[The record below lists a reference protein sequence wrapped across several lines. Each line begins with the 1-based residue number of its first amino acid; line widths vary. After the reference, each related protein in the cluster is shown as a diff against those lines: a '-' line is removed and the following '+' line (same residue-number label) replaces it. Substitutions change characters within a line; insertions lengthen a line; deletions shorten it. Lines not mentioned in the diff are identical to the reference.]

1 MQAAPQGG
9 QNQILYQGIAG
20 HAANVGAYIKW
31 VFISIL
37 GGAAAFGILKVEAL
51 SKIPFI
57 NLVWLLTLV
66 GVVGLLYSYLRFVN
80 EKYKITLQRV
90 ETEKGIIAR
99 DVDSLELWRVLDVDY
114 KQGVMERILGIATI
128 TLTGTDQSDPVM
140 KLRGLPNHR
149 QLFERLRD
157 AVQAARQR
165 GRPME
170 LVDGDM
176 SGGGAMEIT

>member
-1 MQAAPQGG
+1 MQASPQGG
-9 QNQILYQGIAG
+9 QNQILYQGIAS
-20 HAANVGAYIKW
+20 HAANIGAYIKW
-31 VFISIL
+31 VLISIV
-37 GGAAAFGILKVEAL
+37 GGAAAFGLLKIQAL
-51 SKIPFI
+51 SEIK
-57 NLVWLLTLV
+57 LLWLLTLV
-66 GVVGLLYSYLRFVN
+66 GIPGLLYSYLRHIN
-80 EKYKITLQRV
+80 EKYKLTMQRV
-90 ETEKGIIAR
+90 ETERGIIAR

-170 LVDGDM
+170 LVDGDL
-176 SGGGAMEIT
+176 GGGAMEIT

>member
-1 MQAAPQGG
+1 MQGSPQGG
-9 QNQILYQGIAG
+9 QNQILYQGIAS
-20 HAANVGAYIKW
+20 HAANIGSYIKW
-31 VFISIL
+31 VFITIV
-37 GGAAAFGILKVEAL
+37 GGAAAFGLLKIQAL
-51 SKIPFI
+51 SEIPGI
-57 NLVWLLTLV
+57 KLVWLLTLV
-66 GVVGLLYSYLRFVN
+66 GIVGLLYSYLRHTH
-80 EKYKITLQRV
+80 EKYKVSLARV

-114 KQGVMERILGIATI
+114 KQGVLERIMGIATI

-149 QLFERLRD
+149 KLFETLRD
-157 AVQAARQR
+157 DVQAARQR

-176 SGGGAMEIT
+176 GGGGAMEIT